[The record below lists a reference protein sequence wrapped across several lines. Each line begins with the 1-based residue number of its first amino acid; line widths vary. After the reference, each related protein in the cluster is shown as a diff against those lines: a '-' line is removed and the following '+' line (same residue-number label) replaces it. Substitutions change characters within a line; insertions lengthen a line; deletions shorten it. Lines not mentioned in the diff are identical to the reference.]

1 MLLHHSISL
10 RPVTVP
16 AHLKVF
22 VYGTLK
28 PGECNYDRYCA
39 RAVVAQQAAIVYG
52 QLFDLPLGYP
62 ALTPGSG
69 IVHGVLLEFA
79 ENGVLTQ
86 LDELEDYDPRR
97 PIEQNEYVRIR
108 VKTFSPQHQPLGVA
122 WAYQMPLEQAKRSG
136 GVRLSDGVWRGR

>member
-1 MLLHHSISL
+1 MSL
-10 RPVTVP
+10 ASLAVP
-16 AHLKVF
+16 GRLKVF

-39 RAVVAQQAAIVYG
+39 HAVVGKQAAIVYG

-62 ALTPGSG
+62 ALTPGPG
-69 IVHGVLLEFA
+69 VVHGFLLEFA
-79 ENGVLTQ
+79 NDSVLAQ
-86 LDELEDYDPRR
+86 LDELEEYDPQR

-122 WAYQMPLEQAKRSG
+122 WAYQMPLEQAKRFG
-136 GVRLSDGVWRGR
+136 GVRLPHGLWQGR